1 MAWTIYHA
9 ITFVLTFMSYAF
21 FHATRKTFSNVKT
34 TVSEEWTP
42 SPYNVSQCNNET
54 CQPYNVWNSHDLFKK
69 KGEDTEFLGVLDAA
83 FMISYALGLYISG
96 MLGDRFNLR
105 YVLSFGMC
113 TSAICVFIF
122 GCLFE
127 WLHFYN
133 KYMYVLLWILNGL
146 LQSTGWPTVVAVMGN
161 WFGRS
166 SRGFI
171 LGLWS
176 ACASVGNI
184 IGALMVSS
192 VLDYGYDYAFLVP
205 STVLFAG
212 GILNFFALVPSPK
225 DVGLP
230 MADEDKLSPAEEK
243 VYDSTGS
250 INTSQVETDDLHDLE
265 AESEEPL
272 LGSSSN
278 DKISKADSEK
288 AVTLREAI
296 CLPGVALYSLA
307 YACLKLVNY
316 SFFFWLPFYLA
327 NSFNW
332 LESTADKVS
341 IWYDIGGIIGGTV
354 AGIISDRFEK
364 RTIIVIPMLVLA
376 IPSLF
381 IYSQS
386 PNNLTINGLL
396 MTIVG
401 LFVGGVSNLIS
412 AAIAADL
419 GRQGP
424 VAGNQKALAT
434 VTGIIDGTGS
444 VGAAIGQLLV
454 PAIQKVADGN
464 WVPVFV
470 FFMIMTFL
478 TGVCIFPLFIREVKD
493 IKKNYVCSW
502 FGGLQRVPLY
512 ADNSFDD
519 EDEFVVIPDQIS

>member
-1 MAWTIYHA
+1 MAYTFYHA
-9 ITFVLTFMSYAF
+9 VTFVLTFMSYAF

-42 SPYNVSQCNNET
+42 SFYNETQCNNET
-54 CQPYNVWNSHDLFKK
+54 CQPYDLWNSHHLFQKR
-69 KGEDTEFLGVLDAA
+69 GEDTEFLGVLDAA
-83 FMISYALGLYISG
+83 FMISYAVGLYISG

-105 YVLSFGMC
+105 LVLSFGMC
-113 TSAICVFIF
+113 SSAVCVFIF

-127 WLHFYN
+127 WIHFYN
-133 KYMYVLLWILNGL
+133 KYMYVLIWILNGL

-166 SRGFI
+166 SRGFV

-205 STVLFAG
+205 SSFLFAG

-230 MADEDKLSPAEEK
+230 VADEDKEK
-243 VYDSTGS
+243 HTEDDYDSTVSVNNG
-250 INTSQVETDDLHDLE
+250 QM
-265 AESEEPL
+265 ESEPL
-272 LGSSSN
+272 LGSSSDVEVSGAALN
-278 DKISKADSEK
+278 RDK
-288 AVTLREAI
+288 AVTMRQAV

-316 SFFFWLPFYLA
+316 SFFFWLPFYLS
-327 NSFNW
+327 NSYKW
-332 LESTADKVS
+332 EESTADKVS
-341 IWYDIGGIIGGTV
+341 IWYDIGGIIGGTI
-354 AGIISDRFEK
+354 AGIISDRLEK
-364 RTIIVIPMLVLA
+364 RTLIVIPMLVLA

-381 IYSQS
+381 GYSQS
-386 PNNLTINGLL
+386 PNSLVINGVL
-396 MTIVG
+396 MTVVG
-401 LFVGGVSNLIS
+401 FFVGGVSNLIS

-454 PAIQKVADGN
+454 PAIQKEANGN

-493 IKKNYVCSW
+493 MRKRYTCSW
-502 FGGLQRVPLY
+502 FRGCHKYPLY
-512 ADNSFDD
+512 SDNSFEDDD
-519 EDEFVVIPDQIS
+519 EPVIIPAENEIS

>member
-1 MAWTIYHA
+1 MAWTVFHA
-9 ITFVLTFMSYAF
+9 ITFLLTFFSYAF

-42 SPYNVSQCNNET
+42 SPYNETQCNNET
-54 CQPYNVWNSHDLFKK
+54 CQPYDVWNSHHLFQKQ
-69 KGEDTEFLGVLDAA
+69 GEDTEFLGVLDAA

-105 YVLSFGMC
+105 LVLSFGMC
-113 TSAICVFIF
+113 SSAICVFVF
-122 GCLFE
+122 GSLFE
-127 WLHFYN
+127 WIHFYN
-133 KYMYVLLWILNGL
+133 KYMYVLIWILNGL
-146 LQSTGWPTVVAVMGN
+146 LQSMGWPTVVAVMGN

-166 SRGFI
+166 SRGFV

-212 GILNFFALVPSPK
+212 GVLNLFALVPSPK

-230 MADEDKLSPAEEK
+230 MTDENKQIPTETEEE
-243 VYDSTGS
+243 YNRTGS
-250 INTSQVETDDLHDLE
+250 VNATQVE
-265 AESEEPL
+265 SEPL
-272 LGSSSN
+272 LSSSSD
-278 DKISKADSEK
+278 DKISSGSSNSDK
-288 AVTLREAI
+288 AVSLREAI

-327 NSFNW
+327 NSFSW
-332 LESTADKVS
+332 EESTADKVS
-341 IWYDIGGIIGGTV
+341 IWYDIGGIVGGTV
-354 AGIISDRFEK
+354 AGVISDRFEK

-401 LFVGGVSNLIS
+401 FFVGGVSNLIS

-454 PAIQKVADGN
+454 PAIQKTANGN
-464 WVPVFV
+464 WVPVFI

-493 IKKNYVCSW
+493 IRKHYRCSW
-502 FGGLQRVPLY
+502 FQGFHRYPLY
-512 ADNSFDD
+512 SDNSFESDD
-519 EDEFVVIPDQIS
+519 EPVIINAAEDHVS